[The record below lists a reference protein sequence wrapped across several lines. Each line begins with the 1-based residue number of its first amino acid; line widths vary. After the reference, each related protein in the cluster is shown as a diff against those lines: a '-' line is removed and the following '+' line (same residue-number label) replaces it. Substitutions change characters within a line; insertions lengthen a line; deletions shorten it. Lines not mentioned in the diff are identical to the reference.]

1 MRVCNCGETLS
12 ASDQRKAAEI
22 KAATRARPQVWKR
35 AKLFIAARACDSGA
49 RRASN
54 FWECTRPRVPF
65 VANFPRR
72 MGTQRIAFTRRPAR
86 APIAVRE
93 ARALPGL
100 NALHH
105 SLLFSVAVT
114 LR

>member
-12 ASDQRKAAEI
+12 ASDQRKDAEI

-54 FWECTRPRVPF
+54 FWERTRPRVLF
-65 VANFPRR
+65 VVKFPRR
-72 MGTQRIAFTRRPAR
+72 MVHSAHCIYPATGEDANRSTRGACAPRP
-86 APIAVRE
+86 
-93 ARALPGL
+93 
-100 NALHH
+100 
-105 SLLFSVAVT
+105 
-114 LR
+114 

>member
-22 KAATRARPQVWKR
+22 KAATRARPQLCGR

-54 FWECTRPRVPF
+54 FWERTRPRVLF

-72 MGTQRIAFTRRPAR
+72 MEHSAHCIYPATGEGGGGGGGGGCGGG
-86 APIAVRE
+86 A
-93 ARALPGL
+93 
-100 NALHH
+100 
-105 SLLFSVAVT
+105 
-114 LR
+114 